1 MPVGVWN
8 VRENVRNAL
17 RQTPSRFDTLREAL
31 DHISKRMDIPPKR
44 WINNS
49 AILKDVIQQR
59 RIEDF
64 LVSRSDAL
72 ERLAEEPA

>member
-17 RQTPSRFDTLREAL
+17 KQKPLKFSNLKEAL
-31 DHISKRMDIPPKR
+31 DHIRARLHIDLDI

-49 AILKDVIQQR
+49 MLLKDAQVQKKI
-59 RIEDF
+59 IDF
-64 LVSRSDAL
+64 LI
-72 ERLAEEPA
+72 